1 MSELYVYE
9 KIEKKDLTIPVFIL
23 WLEPYSIAGHMIYIG
38 NSRQFSYKKIYHS
51 DTLLYKG
58 NIIADKEYLTKSF
71 TEKDAG
77 CNGEYALY
85 SANDV
90 LLFLSAMYPI
100 INQLLKSKKPY
111 CSTYRWIGNLQ
122 TAQDKKIILKNEH
135 LRSYEIEEI
144 PIQ

>member
-1 MSELYVYE
+1 M
-9 KIEKKDLTIPVFIL
+9 
-23 WLEPYSIAGHMIYIG
+23 
-38 NSRQFSYKKIYHS
+38 
-51 DTLLYKG
+51 
-58 NIIADKEYLTKSF
+58 TKSF
-71 TEKDAG
+71 TKKDAG

-111 CSTYRWIGNLQ
+111 CSAYRWNGNLQ

-135 LRSYEIEEI
+135 LKSYEIEEI